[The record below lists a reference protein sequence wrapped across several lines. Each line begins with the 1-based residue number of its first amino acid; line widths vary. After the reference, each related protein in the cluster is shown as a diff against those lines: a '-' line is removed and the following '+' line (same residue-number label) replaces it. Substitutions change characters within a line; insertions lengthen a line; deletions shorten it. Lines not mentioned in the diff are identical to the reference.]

1 MGRVYRALLDCLG
14 YGINIK
20 VLRVKGMLM
29 LDPIIDI
36 EMNLE
41 DINNFI
47 VEKHLLDVSPVSI
60 DNPNEIFKLLF
71 KNSLKTS
78 SVQVLDCLYN

>member
-1 MGRVYRALLDCLG
+1 
-14 YGINIK
+14 
-20 VLRVKGMLM
+20 MLM

-71 KNSLKTS
+71 KIHSRLHLFKCLIAYIINS
-78 SVQVLDCLYN
+78 

>member
-1 MGRVYRALLDCLG
+1 
-14 YGINIK
+14 
-20 VLRVKGMLM
+20 MLM